1 MIRLLSLSQLRL
13 NVSLAS
19 HINQVDPCIEFTQET
34 EKENKLPFQM
44 QQGFKQATNVY
55 QILLTMVHAIKKRR
69 LTKEERDQ
77 NFINKSFILNAPRV
91 AKKFTDIT
99 TATTTQ

>member
-1 MIRLLSLSQLRL
+1 MVRKICVQERVFKRLLDFV
-13 NVSLAS
+13 NHGAC
-19 HINQVDPCIEFTQET
+19 N
-34 EKENKLPFQM
+34 
-44 QQGFKQATNVY
+44 
-55 QILLTMVHAIKKRR
+55 KKRR

-91 AKKFTDIT
+91 AKRFTDIT